1 MPGSLGMRRTTA
13 MHCREPCNRP
23 DVTKDIFPVIPTD
36 WSFDDQGREEWQM
49 TSHDTH
55 GRRWAAAV
63 ALVASVSVSACSTAG
78 SGGGGGASTS
88 DELAN
93 AQAAQTKLDA
103 LYEGASYQEPAAE
116 GPSAQKGKKVF
127 MVNVGMQAP
136 TGSKVAESARDAAK
150 ILGWKLSVFDGKF
163 QPNLYQEGIRQAIA
177 SDADVIWNFAIDC
190 PVARTAFEE
199 AKKAGIP
206 IVSQEA
212 ADCSDADPKAPSLFS
227 ENLEY
232 SEGSFLDWAEA
243 LGAAQA
249 DWVIA
254 QTKGRAKVIEIAV
267 PDLIITKALHEGFV
281 AEMKTCD
288 TCEIV
293 QTVQSS
299 AAVLGPELQ
308 TKIEQVLLRN
318 PDANSMAFSYDDLIT
333 GGGAAAI
340 RGSGRSDGLDVI
352 AGTGFPANNE
362 LIRKN
367 QGQDAGFGIDYV
379 YETWAAADLVN
390 RFLAGEEGVP
400 GGVGVQVYDAKNGLP
415 DDTYVAPITD
425 FEERY
430 TNIWQAGS

>member
-1 MPGSLGMRRTTA
+1 
-13 MHCREPCNRP
+13 
-23 DVTKDIFPVIPTD
+23 
-36 WSFDDQGREEWQM
+36 M
-49 TSHDTH
+49 TSHDKH
-55 GRRWAAAV
+55 GRRWAATMV
-63 ALVASVSVSACSTAG
+63 TLVASLAAAACSTEGSAG
-78 SGGGGGASTS
+78 GVTGPATA
-88 DELAN
+88 EERAN
-93 AQAAQTKLDA
+93 AEAAQKKLDA
-103 LYEGASYQEPAAE
+103 LYEGASYQDPPAD
-116 GPSAQKGKKVF
+116 GPEAQRGKKVF

-136 TGSKVAESARDAAK
+136 TGSKVAESAREAAK
-150 ILGWKLSVFDGKF
+150 VLGWELSIFDGKF

-177 SDADVIWNFAIDC
+177 VDADVIWNFAIDC
-190 PVARTAFEE
+190 PVARNAFNE
-199 AKKAGIP
+199 AKAAGIP
-206 IVSQEA
+206 VVSQEA
-212 ADCSDADPKAPSLFS
+212 ADCSDADPEAPSLFA

-232 SEGSFLDWAEA
+232 SSGSFLDWAKA

-254 QTKGRAKVIEIAV
+254 QTGGQAKVIEIAV

-281 AEMKTCD
+281 EEMESCD

-318 PDANSMAFSYDDLIT
+318 PDANSMAFSYDDLMT

-340 RGSGRSDGLDVI
+340 RASGRSDQLEVI

-390 RFLAGEEGVP
+390 RFLAGAEGVP
-400 GGVGVQVYDAKNGLP
+400 SGVGVQVYDADHGLP
-415 DDTYVAPITD
+415 SGTYTSPITD
-425 FEERY
+425 FQERY
-430 TNIWQAGS
+430 TKIWKAGS